1 MDFSSS
7 LSTLIFYCVVA
18 TVISVV
24 YMLTKLR
31 SKPSE
36 RLPPGPRPWPLIGNI
51 LQVGKNVNESFSE
64 LAKIHGPLMTLHLG
78 WRTTVVASSPAM
90 ARQVLQTQDQSLSA
104 RTMIEAAKCLEYGE
118 NSLVWRDCVPRW
130 RTLRRICTTQL
141 FTVKRLEALHQLRRE
156 QVRSMMRAIY
166 KSTSAPLDIGHAAFL
181 TSFNMVG
188 NMLFSKDMFDWDESE
203 KSKEF
208 KKALNEMLFVGG
220 KPNWADYFPFLKPF
234 DPQGI
239 RKEMTR
245 IFRIMFAVFDQYI
258 DERLQSGTRSEEADK
273 DFLDILLESKTET
286 GEKLT
291 KFEITRFFYDL
302 FTAGSETTSNTIEW
316 AMSEIIR
323 NPMVMEKVRD
333 ELDKVV
339 GKERRV
345 QESDIDNLPYLHSVV
360 KETFRLHPVSS
371 LLIHHRALNSCEIE
385 GYVIPK
391 DAQVFVNVW
400 AIGRDPNVWQE
411 PERFFPERFMDS
423 DVEYKGQNFELLPFG
438 SGRRMCPGI
447 PLAHKIVH
455 VVVATLLQ
463 CFDWQLPNGQN
474 PGKLDMSAK
483 FGITLQKAEHLVAIP
498 TPRLPHHIYN

>member
-411 PERFFPERFMDS
+411 PERFFPGRFMDS

-463 CFDWQLPNGQN
+463 CFEWQLPNGQN
-474 PGKLDMSAK
+474 PEKLDMSAK